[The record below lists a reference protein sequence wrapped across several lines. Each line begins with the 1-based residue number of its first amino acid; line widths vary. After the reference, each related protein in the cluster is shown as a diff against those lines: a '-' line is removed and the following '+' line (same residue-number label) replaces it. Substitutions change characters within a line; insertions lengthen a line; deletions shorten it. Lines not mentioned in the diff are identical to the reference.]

1 MRQHARVV
9 FAGYYLYSCRMEK
22 RSARLTQGSVGRH
35 LVDMTVPMLL
45 GITTMMAQSF
55 IDTYFLGMVGDRAL
69 AAYSFGFPILMIVT
83 SVAIGLG
90 AGTSSVV
97 ARAIGAD
104 DHERAQRLATDSMI
118 LSLIVAGVCAL
129 IGVLTIDPLFRR
141 MGAPDD
147 MLPMIRSFMT
157 ILYGAVPFIV
167 LGMVGTAS
175 MRATGDT
182 RLPSKLMIGAAIL
195 NVLLDPIFIF
205 GLGPVPALGLN
216 GAAIAGLLAR
226 GVFLL
231 ATMYYLQRRLDLVTF
246 AKPDPAKMRK
256 SWADILHVGLPA
268 AGTNVI
274 VPMGLALVT
283 AMIADFGPKAVA
295 GFGVASRV
303 ESLVLV
309 PFYALSAIIGPFV
322 GQNLAAGKGDRI
334 QQSLRLCAIFCIGSG
349 LAIAVLLA
357 LLSGFLPRL
366 FSDSA
371 DVINVTKT
379 FLWIAPISY
388 GAYGIVMF
396 VNAAF
401 NGLGNPMPGVAI
413 SVTRILVL
421 YVPLA
426 FLGRALFGIAGIFT
440 AYAIANILSGA
451 LGYLWARRNAHRLC
465 AAEPEVHADAAA
477 RHESH

>member
-1 MRQHARVV
+1 
-9 FAGYYLYSCRMEK
+9 
-22 RSARLTQGSVGRH
+22 
-35 LVDMTVPMLL
+35 MLL
-45 GITTMMAQSF
+45 GITTLMAQAF
-55 IDTYFLGMVGDRAL
+55 IDTYFLGMVGDQAL

-104 DHERAQRLATDSMI
+104 DHERAKRLSTDSII
-118 LSLIVAGVCAL
+118 LSLIIAVVCAV
-129 IGVLTIDPLFRR
+129 IGVLSIDPLFRA
-141 MGAPDD
+141 MGAPED
-147 MLPMIRSFMT
+147 MLPVLRSFMT

-182 RLPSKLMIGAAIL
+182 VLPSKLMIGGAIL

-216 GAAIAGLLAR
+216 GAAIAGLISR
-226 GVFLL
+226 GAFFI
-231 ATMYYLQRRLDLVTF
+231 AGIYYLQHRLDLLTF
-246 AKPDPAKMRK
+246 RKPNPETMRK

-309 PFYALSAIIGPFV
+309 PYYALSAIIGPFV
-322 GQNLAAGKGDRI
+322 GQNLAAQRDDRI
-334 QQSLRLCAIFCIGSG
+334 RQSLRLCAAFCIGSG
-349 LAIAVLLA
+349 LLIAAGLA
-357 LLSGFLPRL
+357 LASGFLPTL
-366 FSDSA
+366 FSDSP
-371 DVINVTKT
+371 DVIIVTKT

-388 GAYGIVMF
+388 GCYGIVMF

-401 NGLGNPMPGVAI
+401 NGLGTPMPGVGI
-413 SVTRILVL
+413 SMTRILVL

-426 FLGRALFGIAGIFT
+426 LVGKMLFGVVGIFG
-440 AYAIANILSGA
+440 AYAVANILSGI
-451 LGYLWARRNAHRLC
+451 LGYAWIMSRR
-465 AAEPEVHADAAA
+465 
-477 RHESH
+477 